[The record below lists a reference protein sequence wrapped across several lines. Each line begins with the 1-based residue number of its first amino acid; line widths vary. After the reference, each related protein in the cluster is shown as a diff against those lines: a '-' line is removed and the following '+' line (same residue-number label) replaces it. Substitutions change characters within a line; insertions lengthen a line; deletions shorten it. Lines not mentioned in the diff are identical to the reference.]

1 MVNLSTDQ
9 MRDSCLRTDRKWV
22 VGLESTFEGV
32 PDARF
37 SNKTG
42 STVRVGKL
50 SQNPAFQTRMQ
61 SLMGNRQHGDE
72 SSAKEHPPERPF
84 YESSPFFSRMNNTNS

>member
-32 PDARF
+32 PDASF

-61 SLMGNRQHGDE
+61 SLWGTVSMVMNRVLKSILRNG
-72 SSAKEHPPERPF
+72 RF
-84 YESSPFFSRMNNTNS
+84 TNQVLFLVV